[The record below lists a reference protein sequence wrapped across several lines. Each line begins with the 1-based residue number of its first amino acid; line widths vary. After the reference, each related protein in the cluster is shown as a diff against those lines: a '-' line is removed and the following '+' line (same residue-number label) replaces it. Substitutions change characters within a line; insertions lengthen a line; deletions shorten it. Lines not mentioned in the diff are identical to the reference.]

1 MIELSSGKVS
11 VTELAYLMLTS
22 VVFVGKCAV
31 FKFYLG
37 MKENPI
43 KNYAVNVSCSIKCHN
58 VIFINSA

>member
-11 VTELAYLMLTS
+11 ELAYLMLTS

-37 MKENPI
+37 TKENPT
-43 KNYAVNVSCSIKCHN
+43 VSKIML
-58 VIFINSA
+58 